1 LIPSWLIL
9 SGELGTGVN
18 DRPAETNGWPE
29 LGHIG
34 EKKEICQGQPAHIQL
49 WISIHLL
56 FGLTFA

>member
-1 LIPSWLIL
+1 LIL

-34 EKKEICQGQPAHIQL
+34 
-49 WISIHLL
+49 
-56 FGLTFA
+56 